1 MDLSKYKRVVFSL
14 AASSLL
20 LVGLLLLLNGAPRI
34 ARAEPGD
41 LFVTTNGSGTGCTQA
56 NPCDLVIAL
65 NQSIDGDTIYV
76 AQGTYTGVDT
86 AVVIVTKSI
95 TLFGGWDAS
104 MTAPPARDPQVYPT
118 TLDGENARRGV
129 YISGDIT
136 PTLDGFIVTRGN
148 ASNAATDP
156 GYGGGIYSSGANP
169 IVTNN
174 VITNNV
180 AYTSTTN
187 WAHGGGICVYGGY
200 STPVMAVI
208 SDNLI
213 ANNKASTAY
222 LGKGGG
228 LEVWYGS
235 SVIVSNNT
243 LQGNIAGATNNGM
256 GGGLS
261 LYNSSAVVSGSLI
274 QNNQATPT
282 GAGFGG
288 GFYSQFGDI
297 TLSGNIVISNAAQ
310 YGAVTFAYNTNVT
323 LTNNIIAQNPAGGV
337 FVRGGAS
344 FPLAGTLV
352 HNTIAQNDKEGVYA
366 GWYSS
371 GYSTLTLTNNIIVS
385 HTTGI
390 YAYPDLNPN
399 VVTATHTLFY
409 GNDDDTDGSTITSA
423 DEIIDSDP
431 LFVDSAGWDYH
442 LRADSPA
449 IDTGATVPWL
459 TTDVDGDAR
468 PWPTGGDYDIG
479 ADEANWRQVY
489 LPLVLKS
496 SG

>member
-1 MDLSKYKRVVFSL
+1 MNLGKYKRVVFSL

-34 ARAEPGD
+34 ARAAPGD
-41 LFVTTNGSGTGCTQA
+41 LFVTTDGSGTGCTQA
-56 NPCDLVIAL
+56 NPCDLVTAL
-65 NQSIDGDTIYV
+65 SQAIDGDTIYV
-76 AQGTYTGVDT
+76 AQGTYTGAGT
-86 AVVIVTKSI
+86 AVVTVTKSI
-95 TLFGGWDAS
+95 TLFGGWDG
-104 MTAPPARDPQVYPT
+104 TTTTPPVRDPAVYPT
-118 TLDGENARRGV
+118 TLDGETARRGI
-129 YISGDIT
+129 YISGNIT
-136 PTLDGFIVTRGN
+136 PTLDGFIITRGN

-180 AYTSTTN
+180 AYTSTTD
-187 WAHGGGICVYGGY
+187 WAQGGGICVYGSY
-200 STPVMAVI
+200 VTPVMAVI
-208 SDNLI
+208 SGNLI
-213 ANNKASTAY
+213 ANNAASTAHR
-222 LGKGGG
+222 GEGGG
-228 LEVWYGS
+228 LEVRYGS
-235 SVIVSNNT
+235 GIVVSNNT
-243 LQGNIAGATNNGM
+243 FQGNIAGATNNGM
-256 GGGLS
+256 GGGLY
-261 LYNSSAVVSGSLI
+261 LYSSSAVVSGNLV

-288 GFYSQFGDI
+288 GFYSQFGDV
-297 TLSGNIVISNAAQ
+297 TLSRNSVISNAAEH
-310 YGAVTFAYNTNVT
+310 GAVTFEYNTSVT

-337 FVRGGAS
+337 FFRGSAS
-344 FPLAGTLV
+344 NPIAGILA

-371 GYSTLTLTNNIIVS
+371 GYSTLTLTNNIIVG

-390 YAYPDLNPN
+390 YAYPDPNPN

-409 GNDDDTDGSTITSA
+409 GNGNDTDGSTITST
-423 DEIIDSDP
+423 DEITGSDP
-431 LFVDSAGWDYH
+431 LFLDPAGWNYH
-442 LRADSPA
+442 LRPNSPA
-449 IDTGATVPWL
+449 IDTGTTVPWL

-479 ADEANWRQVY
+479 ADEAHWLPIY

-496 SG
+496 SD